1 MSPYENDFSK
11 HREVV
16 ANIQRADVYI
26 VFVFFG
32 GEGEI
37 WGGPVGISLVCRY
50 EGPQNMVPIAKLSFN
65 YNKDQ
70 N

>member
-1 MSPYENDFSK
+1 MNNIFSK
-11 HREVV
+11 LREGV

-26 VFVFFG
+26 FFG
-32 GEGEI
+32 GGEI